1 MKKNLLFTTALVAAT
16 FSASGEGE
24 QSNPNLIFDE
34 GLSNEDLKEGIEF
47 ANSAEGNLALK
58 DNLLYNYDKS
68 KLKDGKLGISKKDA
82 AAVSADL
89 IKSGIGVN
97 QAGVLAAFTAGQSR
111 LIASDAITHEF
122 SNSLQRGQH
131 SLQPLWLKFWLR
143 WSHRWFVRLK
153 PAHWLMLMTQF
164 LPSSPAKQSVL
175 PPTEN
180 LPATAP

>member
-68 KLKDGKLGISKKDA
+68 ELKDGKLGISKKDA
-82 AAVSADL
+82 DAGVTAELNNAWEVSAGYEGKFRDDY
-89 IKSGIGVN
+89 KDHSGILS
-97 QAGVLAAFTAGQSR
+97 AKY
-111 LIASDAITHEF
+111 
-122 SNSLQRGQH
+122 
-131 SLQPLWLKFWLR
+131 KF
-143 WSHRWFVRLK
+143 
-153 PAHWLMLMTQF
+153 
-164 LPSSPAKQSVL
+164 
-175 PPTEN
+175 
-180 LPATAP
+180 